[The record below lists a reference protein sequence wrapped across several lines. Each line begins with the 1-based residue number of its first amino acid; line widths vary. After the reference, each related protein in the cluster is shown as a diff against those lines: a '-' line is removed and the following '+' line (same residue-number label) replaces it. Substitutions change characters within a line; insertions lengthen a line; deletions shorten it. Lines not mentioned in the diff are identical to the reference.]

1 MLLDGQIGSNNYNR
15 LKPMFPRWRGG
26 RSSGSSGIPVTR
38 KYANCP
44 RNFTCDPRRVAKR
57 ERTAFFPPTDA
68 DLFALS
74 FRGNYSPCG
83 RFVFFLFS
91 LSLSLSFSKLKR
103 TLNCICYRQRNV
115 DLIYGY
121 GMMTLFLRSREI
133 LSPPVISPVTRSF
146 D

>member
-1 MLLDGQIGSNNYNR
+1 MERQ
-15 LKPMFPRWRGG
+15 PRPFL
-26 RSSGSSGIPVTR
+26 GSSGIPVTR

-83 RFVFFLFS
+83 RFVFFSLSLLFLSFS
-91 LSLSLSFSKLKR
+91 LSFFSLEAEMHAKLYLLQ
-103 TLNCICYRQRNV
+103 TCNV
-115 DLIYGY
+115 DLIYGH
-121 GMMTLFLRSREI
+121 GMMLFLRSREI
-133 LSPPVISPVTRSF
+133 LSRCYFARHSF
-146 D
+146 PD

>member
-83 RFVFFLFS
+83 RFVFFY
-91 LSLSLSFSKLKR
+91 SLSLSFSKLKR
-103 TLNCICYRQRNV
+103 TLNCICYRQRNI

-121 GMMTLFLRSREI
+121 GMMMLFLRSREI

>member
-68 DLFALS
+68 DLFTLWP
-74 FRGNYSPCG
+74 FR
-83 RFVFFLFS
+83 FFLFS

>member
-1 MLLDGQIGSNNYNR
+1 MERQ
-15 LKPMFPRWRGG
+15 PRPFL
-26 RSSGSSGIPVTR
+26 GSSGIPVTR

-83 RFVFFLFS
+83 RFVFFLSLLFLSFS
-91 LSLSLSFSKLKR
+91 LSFFSLEAEMHAKLYLLQ
-103 TLNCICYRQRNV
+103 TCNV
-115 DLIYGY
+115 DLIYGH
-121 GMMTLFLRSREI
+121 GMMLFLRSREI
-133 LSPPVISPVTRSF
+133 LSRCYFARHSF
-146 D
+146 PD

>member
-1 MLLDGQIGSNNYNR
+1 MERQ
-15 LKPMFPRWRGG
+15 PRPFL
-26 RSSGSSGIPVTR
+26 GSSGIPVTR

-83 RFVFFLFS
+83 RFVFFSLSPFSFFLSFFFS
-91 LSLSLSFSKLKR
+91 LEAEMHAKLYLLQ
-103 TLNCICYRQRNV
+103 TCNV
-115 DLIYGY
+115 DLIYGH
-121 GMMTLFLRSREI
+121 GMMLFLRSREI
-133 LSPPVISPVTRSF
+133 LSRCYFARHSF
-146 D
+146 PD